1 VFVIEWFRV
10 RGPRRTDDIP
20 RGAGHRYPP
29 RAFGRTEPWEREL
42 IETYEPRFAE
52 IRALLHQIAMLRRQA
67 RHLTDAVGRW
77 EPEASVRQRRHV

>member
-1 VFVIEWFRV
+1 MIEWFRV

-29 RAFGRTEPWEREL
+29 CAFGRTEPWEREL

-52 IRALLHQIAMLRRQA
+52 IRVLLHQIAMLRRQA
-67 RHLTDAVGRW
+67 RYLTNAVGRW
-77 EPEASVRQRRHV
+77 ESGASVGHRRHV